1 MTLINIE
8 AFERLLNFVDFFV
21 GENVGPFIMKSGRV
35 APRFLLHASF
45 LWVVAFLDSLPQ
57 VG

>member
-21 GENVGPFIMKSGRV
+21 GENVRPFIMKSGRV
-35 APRFLLHASF
+35 APRFL
-45 LWVVAFLDSLPQ
+45 
-57 VG
+57 